1 MFERTSRYYS
11 LKEAT
16 HTLQDGRTVTYKRRR
31 FLPRGE
37 EMDLLVEV
45 SVTEG
50 DRLDLIAARSLGD
63 PEHFWLICDANDA
76 LNPFALTDE
85 PGGKLKIPIP
95 RA

>member
-1 MFERTSRYYS
+1 M
-11 LKEAT
+11 
-16 HTLQDGRTVTYKRRR
+16 TYKRRR

-37 EMDLLVEV
+37 DMDLLVEV

-63 PEHFWLICDANDA
+63 AEHFWLICDANDA
-76 LNPFALTDE
+76 LNPFSLTEE
-85 PGGKLKIPIP
+85 PGRKLRVPIP